1 MPGSTDASSRPN
13 IIDEPIQS
21 VAGIGEKRAES
32 LARLGIHSV
41 RDLVFHFPRTYEDR
55 RTIDSISDLC
65 EGESTTICAEIVKA
79 EAIRLRGR
87 MGLAR
92 IVLRDSTGTLNA
104 VWFGQTYL
112 ARVFQPGAR
121 AIFSGVVG
129 KWKGLCLRN
138 PDYEILSNDD
148 QDLLHTGRIVPI
160 YRTTE
165 GVSQRVMRKW
175 IADALAAVQNA
186 LAETLVEPV
195 RLRYKFPP
203 IGEAMQQVHFPDDL
217 ESPRQARNRFAYEEL
232 LEIQLQLARTRSER
246 IASGGIQHETAGEY
260 LGALADS
267 LPFELTEGQTR
278 ARDDMLKDMHTPS
291 PAARLLQGDVGCGK
305 TAVALHAIAAA
316 ADGGYQSALM
326 APTEILAEQ
335 HAATLREYLE
345 PIGLRVACLTSS
357 VKGMADLRDAIAQ
370 GLIHTVVGTHALIQ
384 DRVTFAALGLVIVD
398 EQHRFGVLQRD
409 RLVSKG
415 ANPDLL
421 HMTATPIP
429 RTLAQTVYGA
439 MDLTIIEEL
448 PPGRRPVKTKRVTP
462 AKLPKL
468 YDHICSE
475 AENGFQTFV
484 VCPLVEDS
492 DKRDDTSA
500 TRRFEELKSGPLES
514 LRLALLHGRMASDE
528 KERII
533 RAFKN
538 GETDVLVSTTVIEV
552 GVDCPNATTIII
564 EDAGRFGLPQ
574 LHQLRGRVGRNDQP
588 AYCFLLGKIGTKDSK
603 RRLDVMCETTSG
615 FDIAEADL
623 DIRGPGEFFGVRQ
636 AGLSDL
642 RIADLVRDARLIDHA
657 RRDAEAILQ
666 AENQPANPVAKTTP
680 LSKAS

>member
-1 MPGSTDASSRPN
+1 MPGSPDASPRPYTIN
-13 IIDEPIQS
+13 DPIQS
-21 VAGIGEKRAES
+21 VSGIGEKRAES
-32 LARLGIHSV
+32 LARLGIQSV
-41 RDLVFHFPRTYEDR
+41 RDLVFHFPRAYEDR
-55 RTIDSISDLC
+55 RNIDSIADLV
-65 EGESTTICAEIVKA
+65 EGETATICAEIVKA
-79 EAIRLRGR
+79 EAVRLRGR

-92 IVLRDSTGTLNA
+92 IVLRDASGTTNA

-112 ARVFQPGAR
+112 ARVFQPGTR
-121 AIFSGVVG
+121 AVFSGIVG

-138 PDYEILSNDD
+138 PDYELLSNDD
-148 QDLLHTGRIVPI
+148 QDLLHTGRIVPT
-160 YRTTE
+160 YRLTD
-165 GVSQRVMRKW
+165 GVSQRVIRKW
-175 IADALAAVQNA
+175 IADALDSIEDQID
-186 LAETLVEPV
+186 ETLSESVRGQYEFPPV
-195 RLRYKFPP
+195 REALRH
-203 IGEAMQQVHFPDDL
+203 VHFPDDL
-217 ESPRQARNRFAYEEL
+217 ESPRPARNRFAYEEL
-232 LEIQLQLARTRSER
+232 LDIQVRLARARRDRVE
-246 IASGGIQHETAGEY
+246 SGGIHHEVDGKH
-260 LGALADS
+260 LRALADS
-267 LPFELTEGQTR
+267 LPFDLTDGQVR
-278 ARDDMLKDMHTPS
+278 ARDDMLRDMATPS

-357 VKGMADLRDAIAQ
+357 VKGMADLRAEIAD
-370 GLIHTVVGTHALIQ
+370 GNIHTVVGTHALIQ
-384 DRVTFAALGLVIVD
+384 DRVTFASLGLVIVD

-415 ANPDLL
+415 ARPDLL

-448 PPGRRPVKTKRVTP
+448 PPGRRPVKTTRVTP
-462 AKLPKL
+462 AKLPKV
-468 YDHICSE
+468 YNHIRKE
-475 AENGFQTFV
+475 TAKGYQTFV

-492 DKRDDTSA
+492 DKRADVSA
-500 TRRFEELKSGPLES
+500 TRRYEELLAGPLEG

-528 KERII
+528 KEQII
-533 RAFKN
+533 RTFKD

-552 GVDCPNATTIII
+552 GVDCPNATTIVI
-564 EDAGRFGLPQ
+564 EDASRFGLPQ

-588 AYCFLLGKIGTKDSK
+588 AYCYLLGKIGTKDSK

-623 DIRGPGEFFGVRQ
+623 EIRGPGEFFGVRQ

-657 RRDAEAILQ
+657 RRDAEAIVQ
-666 AENQPANPVAKTTP
+666 SESVPSVP
-680 LSKAS
+680 KAS